1 MALSRMDVLEWD
13 FEAFSF
19 SPVRAG
25 DFIRVLDKRDFC
37 ISKMQ
42 PEETIMDEVVLCAM
56 CKVRGVCG
64 KGVDRSAAA
73 KAYSNPV
80 DKLTSTVSWPTTWS
94 KYCYFCDKKN
104 SGLIRV

>member
-1 MALSRMDVLEWD
+1 
-13 FEAFSF
+13 
-19 SPVRAG
+19 
-25 DFIRVLDKRDFC
+25 
-37 ISKMQ
+37 MQ
-42 PEETIMDEVVLCAM
+42 PEEAFMSEVVLCAM

-80 DKLTSTVSWPTTWS
+80 DKLTSTVSWPTVWS

-104 SGLIRV
+104 SGLIRA

>member
-1 MALSRMDVLEWD
+1 LSTSRALDI
-13 FEAFSF
+13 
-19 SPVRAG
+19 
-25 DFIRVLDKRDFC
+25 IRVIGERAFC

-42 PEETIMDEVVLCAM
+42 PEEIIMNEVVLCAM

-80 DKLTSTVSWPTTWS
+80 DKLTSTVSWPTVWS

-104 SGLIRV
+104 SGLIRA